1 MLSEWHDRIREE
13 IKNLEP
19 WQNRVGVSLVPE
31 FRGRVV
37 RLNCVKNEDT
47 FFLVALYRPN
57 KVTRFL
63 VDYWLT
69 YAVFQKGCVDVVTDT
84 MSRGIRFM
92 EKYPEQVLGLLE
104 IDTSTRN
111 KKFWNHL
118 ARRMLACL

>member
-37 RLNCVKNEDT
+37 RLNFVKEGKAD
-47 FFLVALYRPN
+47 FLVAIYRPN

-69 YAVFQKGCVDVVTDT
+69 YSVIQKGSVNVATDA
-84 MSRGIRFM
+84 MARGMRFL
-92 EKYPEQVLGLLE
+92 EKYPEQFLRLLE
-104 IDTSTRN
+104 INTSTRN
-111 KKFWNHL
+111 NKFWNHL
-118 ARRMLACL
+118 ARRMLECL

>member
-1 MLSEWHDRIREE
+1 MLSEWHDEVREG

-19 WQNRVGVSLVPE
+19 WQNRVGVKLVPV

-47 FFLVALYRPN
+47 FFLVAIYRPN

-69 YAVFQKGCVDVVTDT
+69 YAVFHKGCVDVVTDT

-118 ARRMLACL
+118 TRRMLECL